1 MKYFLIISPYTD
13 YIGGS
18 YGKGESIAEAMKN
31 AGLKPSKP
39 RPYILYG
46 CDHNDFGVT
55 DMGGLRWRGEAPT
68 VIENTIENGK

>member
-18 YGKGESIAEAMKN
+18 YGKGGSIAEAMKN
-31 AGLKPSKP
+31 AELNPSTL

-55 DMGGLRWRGEAPT
+55 DMGGLRWKGEAPT

>member
-18 YGKGESIAEAMKN
+18 FGKGESIAEAMKN
-31 AGLKPSKP
+31 ADMKPSKP

-46 CDHNDFGVT
+46 CDHNDFSVDG
-55 DMGGLRWRGEAPT
+55 MGRIRWKGEAPT
-68 VIENTIENGK
+68 LIEDTINP